1 MLKKLK
7 ISYILGF
14 LLIVVFAVLGT
25 NDMLG
30 LKAKLMEGYENGNI
44 YYVKKNDEGN
54 VVYGS
59 IGNNKESG
67 SNGSESCSMESGDEG
82 EPIGPDGVD
91 PEPIGPDGVD
101 PKPIGP
107 DGVKPKPCMPPNPH
121 DYIKKSQIVPPVCPS
136 CPYPPPPTPPLNK
149 NGQPELPP
157 VNGPPVGGPPPP
169 PGAPGTPGT
178 PGTPG
183 GPGGPGGPGAPGP
196 MNSMGSMYGSS
207 GLGGLNKKG
216 NGNCPPCPACARCP
230 EPAFSCKKVPNYNSS
245 AVNDHLPMPVLNN
258 FSNFGK

>member
-44 YYVKKNDEGN
+44 YYVKKNDEGK

-59 IGNNKESG
+59 VGNKKEG
-67 SNGSESCSMESGDEG
+67 ESEDSENCSMESGDEG
-82 EPIGPDGVD
+82 
-91 PEPIGPDGVD
+91 EPIGPDGVD

-107 DGVKPKPCMPPNPH
+107 DGVKPTPCMPPNPH

-157 VNGPPVGGPPPP
+157 VNGPPPP
-169 PGAPGTPGT
+169 PGAPGTPG
-178 PGTPG
+178 
-183 GPGGPGGPGAPGP
+183 GPGSPEGAGP

-207 GLGGLNKKG
+207 GLGGLNKKE

-245 AVNDHLPMPVLNN
+245 AVSDHLPMPVLNN

>member
-30 LKAKLMEGYENGNI
+30 LKAKLMEGYDNRNI
-44 YYVKKNDEGN
+44 YYVKKNDNGN

-59 IGNNKESG
+59 VGNNKKSEHMDP
-67 SNGSESCSMESGDEG
+67 ESCSIEFGDEN
-82 EPIGPDGVD
+82 
-91 PEPIGPDGVD
+91 EPIGPDGVD

-107 DGVKPKPCMPPNPH
+107 DGVHPKPNIPPNPH
-121 DYIKKSQIVPPVCPS
+121 DYIKKSKIVPPVCPS
-136 CPYPPPPTPPLNK
+136 CPYPPPPNLPLNK

-157 VNGPPVGGPPPP
+157 VNSPPVDGPPPP

-178 PGTPG
+178 PG
-183 GPGGPGGPGAPGP
+183 AGP
-196 MNSMGSMYGSS
+196 MNSMGSMYGSL
-207 GLGGLNKKG
+207 GMGGLNKKG
-216 NGNCPPCPACARCP
+216 NNSCPPCPACARCP

-245 AVNDHLPMPVLNN
+245 AVNEHLPMPVLNN